1 MEKIK
6 REIDKKSNE
15 RKKIYIELDRLD
27 KKFENNKLKR
37 NLKIIVLYTGINM
50 FLSYLLLKLVNG
62 VVEVDAMLVMLL
74 PSAVLAGISFLI
86 NTVIFSQFLNKGNAE
101 NTILKEMEKRISVLD
116 DELASLREE
125 YKLRKEISDAEEFID
140 DEYT

>member
-125 YKLRKEISDAEEFID
+125 YKLSKEISDAEEFID